1 MRRTA
6 LIWWAVCPDWD
17 RVTERP
23 ACPFPGRHTAQPHH
37 AAQGKRGQNKNY
49 LLFTGL
55 LCPDLP
61 HSVLTPRPGRG
72 RFRDNPLPSRHA
84 ANLWRSDMRGRTDIL
99 RPCGQTHCHGGHA
112 GHRFIAYIIFGADL
126 IRGGAPSTAASSSS
140 ADICSYD
147 GERTAGVFLPEGP
160 SSAILS
166 SRKAGQKLRC
176 SLKEKKAFKRYPAL

>member
-1 MRRTA
+1 MRRA
-6 LIWWAVCPDWD
+6 
-17 RVTERP
+17 
-23 ACPFPGRHTAQPHH
+23 GRA
-37 AAQGKRGQNKNY
+37 R
-49 LLFTGL
+49 
-55 LCPDLP
+55 
-61 HSVLTPRPGRG
+61 RR
-72 RFRDNPLPSRHA
+72 
-84 ANLWRSDMRGRTDIL
+84 RTDIL